1 MPRLIDAD
9 ELIKVLDDT
18 LAEQSKDADIRE
30 LLQKSLLVGFAKQV
44 IEDAPTVD
52 AEPVRHGHW
61 CVTQAYPHTVYCSEC
76 FKRFAQAHWAVWE
89 DGSLPRDYC
98 PNCGAKMDER
108 INYESNEMEKSY
120 HDAERDD

>member
-52 AEPVRHGHW
+52 AEPVKHGHW
-61 CVTQAYPHTVYCSEC
+61 IEVDTQYIDETKCSNCGVVEC
-76 FKRFAQAHWAVWE
+76 FNKGWKRFN
-89 DGSLPRDYC
+89 YC
-98 PNCGAKMDER
+98 PNCGAKMDEVEDE
-108 INYESNEMEKSY
+108 I
-120 HDAERDD
+120 D